1 MCSCFEENFRVLL
14 NIYNWPVYSSLHNYI
29 GKKRSL
35 KQPQSHL
42 FGNGCLLLT
51 ESGSENNHW
60 VILILE
66 DIKNINESHIVFTFR
81 RNNIIK
87 KSSHKTKIKHES
99 KNKILLQCKK
109 ELKINIKKFSY

>member
-35 KQPQSHL
+35 KLPQSHL

-87 KSSHKTKIKHES
+87 KAPIKLKLNMKVRIRFYYNVK
-99 KNKILLQCKK
+99 KN
-109 ELKINIKKFSY
+109 LKLT